1 MNLCDPVEIREA
13 FDDATVDCYGED
25 EQVSG
30 LIEMTAQE
38 LVFPFKGTVMGES
51 ISVVDAIAS
60 EHDGFGM
67 DLVVEH
73 KRKRF
78 AIAASSVELIK
89 PLPEGHVYLAA
100 LLDWKSK
107 L

>member
-1 MNLCDPVEIREA
+1 MKLCDPVEIREA
-13 FDDATVDCYGED
+13 FDDATVDCYGEY
-25 EQVSG
+25 EQVAG
-30 LIEMTAQE
+30 LIEMAAQE

-51 ISVVDAIAS
+51 ISVVDTIAS

-67 DLVVEH
+67 DFVVEH
-73 KRKRF
+73 NKKRF
-78 AIAASSVELIK
+78 AIAASSVELIE